1 MMFRTM
7 KSLLCGAAFGPS
19 ALPPALVEELNLYAT
34 RKSGLIQPLLD
45 AFTEA
50 SGVTVNTIF
59 LKDGLTER
67 TAKGAINSLL
77 TC

>member
-1 MMFRTM
+1 MMSRIM

-19 ALPPALVEELNLYAT
+19 ALTPALVEKLNLYTT
-34 RKSGLIQPLLD
+34 RKPGLIQPLLD

-59 LKDGLTER
+59 LKGRLTER
-67 TAKGAINSLL
+67 TAKGR
-77 TC
+77 